1 MWENLIFALY
11 KVANFF
17 LMYTYQSLIK
27 ELSSGKVKSIYFL
40 MGDEPYF
47 IDQVSEFFENQ
58 VIPLNLREFDQT
70 IIYGKD
76 TTIENIVNQ
85 ARRYPMIHKRQLIIV
100 KEAQVLSRSVEKL
113 SDYID
118 GYMSS
123 TILVFCYKNKTLD
136 KRKALYKKLIKDHV
150 VFESKKIYESNMSS
164 WIKSYLKI
172 HKKKITEKA
181 CQLLIDYLGNDLH
194 KVVNELKKLNLINE
208 SDVITDEIIE
218 TNIGISKDFNN
229 YELNRAISAMDKGKA
244 YQIID
249 YFTKNP
255 KNHPVVLTIA
265 SLYNFFSKLM
275 IYHSC
280 KNQDLN
286 TIAKTVGINPYFVNE
301 YKVASSNFSE
311 NDIITIFAS
320 LRIID
325 LKSKGVDSNIS
336 TRDLYSELLIRIF
349 KL

>member
-1 MWENLIFALY
+1 
-11 KVANFF
+11 
-17 LMYTYQSLIK
+17 
-27 ELSSGKVKSIYFL
+27 

-58 VIPLNLREFDQT
+58 VIPVNLREFDQT

-85 ARRYPMIHKRQLIIV
+85 AKRYPMIHKRQLIVV
-100 KEAQVLSRSVEKL
+100 KEAQALSRSMEKL
-113 SDYID
+113 LDYLD
-118 GYMSS
+118 SYMSS

-136 KRKALYKKLIKDHV
+136 KRKLLYKKLIKNHV

-172 HKKKITEKA
+172 QKKTITEKA

-208 SDVITDEIIE
+208 NDLINDEIIE
-218 TNIGISKDFNN
+218 ANIGISKDFNN

-249 YFTKNP
+249 YFTRNP
-255 KNHPVVLTIA
+255 KNHPVVLTIG

-275 IYHSC
+275 IFHSC

-286 TIAKTVGINPYFVNE
+286 TIAQTVGINAYFVNE
-301 YKVASSNFSE
+301 YKIASSNFSE
-311 NDIITIFAS
+311 NDIIKIFKS

-325 LKSKGVDSNIS
+325 LKSKGVDSSIN
-336 TRDLYSELLIRIF
+336 TRDLYSELIFRIF